1 MLSFSLLIVNGNIIL
16 YLNKTNNHA
25 MCYLI
30 YNTNI
35 KLKYL
40 AELSTVLYATT
51 CAFIVNGC
59 HDMLPVYENNIVNT
73 TI

>member
-1 MLSFSLLIVNGNIIL
+1 
-16 YLNKTNNHA
+16 

-40 AELSTVLYATT
+40 AELSTLLYATS
-51 CAFIVNGC
+51 CAFIDNNGC